1 MSQNALQREFS
12 LRFGAGQSQEL
23 DTLLRQ
29 LEQSG
34 IKEHEEFLD
43 KFVDPSSPVWLRY
56 SQAIYNNPKTWWIG
70 LIQISM
76 LSGLWGHKYRR
87 VASIRQSILSQTF
100 RQYFSRRSEQER
112 IKDAEQ
118 IIRYN
123 LTYRKADLL
132 GRLHGGL
139 FTSYA
144 ASGGALGNR
153 LSYGL
158 KIPAAAVNFT
168 VASFGACIQ
177 AVAKGHR
184 SYGALAQSIL
194 IGKPENLSEI
204 DLFNHRLPS
213 VHGVDSRLSGEALLF
228 QVISVDAINA
238 MHSDPVPISEF
249 CERPENRN
257 LRTICE

>member
-139 FTSYA
+139 FQA
-144 ASGGALGNR
+144 MPPQGAR
-153 LSYGL
+153 LATGYPTVL
-158 KIPAAAVNFT
+158 KYPQLPSILQ
-168 VASFGACIQ
+168 S
-177 AVAKGHR
+177 R
-184 SYGALAQSIL
+184 ALAL
-194 IGKPENLSEI
+194 VFKLSQRDI
-204 DLFNHRLPS
+204 D
-213 VHGVDSRLSGEALLF
+213 
-228 QVISVDAINA
+228 
-238 MHSDPVPISEF
+238 
-249 CERPENRN
+249 
-257 LRTICE
+257 RTVR

>member
-1 MSQNALQREFS
+1 MSHSTLQREIF
-12 LRFGAGQSQEL
+12 LRFGPEL
-23 DTLLRQ
+23 DSLVHLLDQ
-29 LEQSG
+29 TEA
-34 IKEHEEFLD
+34 KEYEEFLNE
-43 KFVDPSSPVWLRY
+43 FADPDSPVWLRY

-76 LSGLWGHKYRR
+76 LSGLWGHRHRR
-87 VASIRQSILSQTF
+87 AASIRQNTLSQTF
-100 RQYFSRRSEQER
+100 AQYFSRRSDEQQ

-123 LTYRKADLL
+123 LKYRKAEVL

-144 ASGGALGNR
+144 ASGGALGKR
-153 LSYGL
+153 LPAGT

-194 IGKPENLSEI
+194 IGKPESVSEI
-204 DLFNHRLPS
+204 ELFNHKLPS
-213 VHGVDSRLSGEALLF
+213 EHGLDSRASGEALLF
-228 QVISVDAINA
+228 QITSVREINA
-238 MHSDPVPISEF
+238 MNSSPIPISEF
-249 CERPENRN
+249 CSRPENRH
-257 LRTICE
+257 LRTLCERS

>member
-1 MSQNALQREFS
+1 MPPQ
-12 LRFGAGQSQEL
+12 
-23 DTLLRQ
+23 
-29 LEQSG
+29 
-34 IKEHEEFLD
+34 
-43 KFVDPSSPVWLRY
+43 
-56 SQAIYNNPKTWWIG
+56 
-70 LIQISM
+70 
-76 LSGLWGHKYRR
+76 
-87 VASIRQSILSQTF
+87 
-100 RQYFSRRSEQER
+100 
-112 IKDAEQ
+112 
-118 IIRYN
+118 
-123 LTYRKADLL
+123 
-132 GRLHGGL
+132 
-139 FTSYA
+139 
-144 ASGGALGNR
+144 GGALGNR